1 MNKCIGCGSILQDTI
16 ENKDG
21 YVLDINDKLC
31 QRCFRIRYYNEY
43 KNTIR
48 DNNDYL
54 KILDSINN
62 DDLVVYVTSLLDI
75 RLDYIDSFKNVIVV
89 LTKRDILPKS
99 VKDEKLIKYIK
110 SRYNPLEVI
119 VVSSVKNYN
128 IDYLFD
134 ILRQYKK
141 KNIYVVGTTNGGKS
155 TLINKLIKNYSIDK
169 EPSITISPMPST
181 TLNEIEINLNKFTL
195 VDTPGLV
202 DNGNVLNYVKEE
214 MVKKL
219 IPKQEIK
226 TRTYQLKHKESL
238 IVDTLFRLDYLND
251 FKNSFT
257 FFISNDIDIK
267 KISSKKNLELKD
279 KHIRKIK
286 VGIREDICINGL
298 GFIKVI
304 DPCEV
309 NIYIDKDIEVYTR
322 KSLI

>member
-1 MNKCIGCGSILQDTI
+1 MNKCIGCGSILQDTD

-31 QRCFRIRYYNEY
+31 QRCFRIKYYNEY

-99 VKDEKLIKYIK
+99 IKDEKLIKYIK

-134 ILRQYKK
+134 TLRQYKK
-141 KNIYVVGTTNGGKS
+141 NNIYVVGTTNGGKS
-155 TLINKLIKNYSIDK
+155 TLINKLIKNYSDNDVV
-169 EPSITISPMPST
+169 ITSSMYPST
-181 TLNEIEINLNKFTL
+181 TLDKIEINILGLNII
-195 VDTPGLV
+195 DTPGLINKGSIV
-202 DNGNVLNYVKEE
+202 NYIDNNLL
-214 MVKKL
+214 KK
-219 IPKQEIK
+219 ITIKKEIK
-226 TRTYQLKHKESL
+226 PKTYQLTGKGSVL
-238 IVDTLFRLDYLND
+238 IEDLIRLDYDTEGTSMTIYVNNLVNIRFLGKD
-251 FKNSFT
+251 NNKLLDGKCNKFSLDNNKDIV
-257 FFISNDIDIK
+257 ISD
-267 KISSKKNLELKD
+267 L
-279 KHIRKIK
+279 
-286 VGIREDICINGL
+286 C
-298 GFIKVI
+298 FIKFTKNVNL
-304 DPCEV
+304 
-309 NIYIDKDIEVYTR
+309 NIYSNYDV
-322 KSLI
+322 LIYERDNLI

>member
-155 TLINKLIKNYSIDK
+155 TLINKLIKNYSDNDVV
-169 EPSITISPMPST
+169 ITSSMYPST
-181 TLNEIEINLNKFTL
+181 TLDKIEINILGLNII
-195 VDTPGLV
+195 DNPGLINKGSIV
-202 DNGNVLNYVKEE
+202 NYIDNNLL
-214 MVKKL
+214 KK
-219 IPKQEIK
+219 ITIKKEIK
-226 TRTYQLKHKESL
+226 PKTYQLNGKGSVL
-238 IVDTLFRLDYLND
+238 IEDLIRLDYDTKGTSMTIYVNNLVNIRFLGKD
-251 FKNSFT
+251 NNKLLDGKCNKFSLDNNKDIV
-257 FFISNDIDIK
+257 ISD
-267 KISSKKNLELKD
+267 L
-279 KHIRKIK
+279 
-286 VGIREDICINGL
+286 C
-298 GFIKVI
+298 FIKFTKNV
-304 DPCEV
+304 DL
-309 NIYIDKDIEVYTR
+309 NIYSNYDV
-322 KSLI
+322 LIYERDNLI

>member
-1 MNKCIGCGSILQDTI
+1 MNKCIGCGSILQDTDK
-16 ENKDG
+16 NKDG

-134 ILRQYKK
+134 TLRQYKMN
-141 KNIYVVGTTNGGKS
+141 NIYVVGTTNGGKS
-155 TLINKLIKNYSIDK
+155 TLINKLIKNYSDNDVV
-169 EPSITISPMPST
+169 ITSSMYPST
-181 TLNEIEINLNKFTL
+181 TLDKIEINILGLNII
-195 VDTPGLV
+195 DTPGLINKGSIV
-202 DNGNVLNYVKEE
+202 NYIDNNLL
-214 MVKKL
+214 KK
-219 IPKQEIK
+219 ITIKKEIK
-226 TRTYQLKHKESL
+226 PKTYQLNGKGSIL
-238 IVDTLFRLDYLND
+238 IEDLIRLDYDTKGTSMTIYVNNLVNI
-251 FKNSFT
+251 SFLGKDNNKLLDGKCNK
-257 FFISNDIDIK
+257 FSLDNNKDIVISD
-267 KISSKKNLELKD
+267 L
-279 KHIRKIK
+279 
-286 VGIREDICINGL
+286 C
-298 GFIKVI
+298 FIKFTKNVNL
-304 DPCEV
+304 
-309 NIYIDKDIEVYTR
+309 NIYSNYDV
-322 KSLI
+322 LIYERDNLI

>member
-1 MNKCIGCGSILQDTI
+1 MNKCIGCGSILQDTD

-99 VKDEKLIKYIK
+99 VKDDKLIKYIK

-134 ILRQYKK
+134 TLRQYKK
-141 KNIYVVGTTNGGKS
+141 NNIYFVGTTNGGKS
-155 TLINKLIKNYSIDK
+155 TLINKLIKNYSDNDVV
-169 EPSITISPMPST
+169 ITSSMYPST
-181 TLNEIEINLNKFTL
+181 TLDKIEINILGLNII
-195 VDTPGLV
+195 DTPGLINKGSIV
-202 DNGNVLNYVKEE
+202 NYIDNNLL
-214 MVKKL
+214 KK
-219 IPKQEIK
+219 ITIKKEIK
-226 TRTYQLKHKESL
+226 PKTYQLNGKGSIL
-238 IVDTLFRLDYLND
+238 IEDLIRLDYDTKGTSMTIYVNNLVNIRFLGKD
-251 FKNSFT
+251 NNKLLDGKCNKFSLDDNKDIV
-257 FFISNDIDIK
+257 ISD
-267 KISSKKNLELKD
+267 L
-279 KHIRKIK
+279 
-286 VGIREDICINGL
+286 C
-298 GFIKVI
+298 FIKFTKNVNL
-304 DPCEV
+304 
-309 NIYIDKDIEVYTR
+309 NIYSNYDV
-322 KSLI
+322 LIYERDNLI

>member
-1 MNKCIGCGSILQDTI
+1 MNKCIGCGSILQDTDK
-16 ENKDG
+16 NKDG

-119 VVSSVKNYN
+119 VVSSIKNYN

-134 ILRQYKK
+134 ILRQYKMN
-141 KNIYVVGTTNGGKS
+141 NIYVVGTTNGGKS
-155 TLINKLIKNYSIDK
+155 TLINKLIKNYSDNDVV
-169 EPSITISPMPST
+169 ITSSMYPST
-181 TLNEIEINLNKFTL
+181 TLDKIEINILGLNII
-195 VDTPGLV
+195 DTPGLINKGSIV
-202 DNGNVLNYVKEE
+202 NYIDNNLL
-214 MVKKL
+214 KK
-219 IPKQEIK
+219 ITIKKEIK
-226 TRTYQLKHKESL
+226 PKTYQLTGKGSVL
-238 IVDTLFRLDYLND
+238 IEDLIRLDYDTEGTSMTIYVNNLVNIRFLGKD
-251 FKNSFT
+251 NNKLLDGKCNKFSLDNNKDIV
-257 FFISNDIDIK
+257 ISD
-267 KISSKKNLELKD
+267 L
-279 KHIRKIK
+279 
-286 VGIREDICINGL
+286 C
-298 GFIKVI
+298 FIKFTKGVNL
-304 DPCEV
+304 
-309 NIYIDKDIEVYTR
+309 NIYSNYDV
-322 KSLI
+322 LIYERDNLI

>member
-1 MNKCIGCGSILQDTI
+1 MNKCIGCGSILQDTDK
-16 ENKDG
+16 NKDG

-134 ILRQYKK
+134 TLRQYKK
-141 KNIYVVGTTNGGKS
+141 NNIYVVGTTNGGKS
-155 TLINKLIKNYSIDK
+155 TLINKLIKNYSDNDVF
-169 EPSITISPMPST
+169 ITSSMYPST
-181 TLNEIEINLNKFTL
+181 TLDKIEINILGLNII
-195 VDTPGLV
+195 DTPGLINKGSIV
-202 DNGNVLNYVKEE
+202 NYIDNNLL
-214 MVKKL
+214 KK
-219 IPKQEIK
+219 ITIKKEIK
-226 TRTYQLKHKESL
+226 PKTYQLNGKGSIL
-238 IVDTLFRLDYLND
+238 IEDLIRLDYDTKGTSMTIYVNNLVNIRFLGKD
-251 FKNSFT
+251 NNKLLDGKCNKFSLDNNKDIV
-257 FFISNDIDIK
+257 ISD
-267 KISSKKNLELKD
+267 L
-279 KHIRKIK
+279 
-286 VGIREDICINGL
+286 C
-298 GFIKVI
+298 FIKFTKNVNL
-304 DPCEV
+304 
-309 NIYIDKDIEVYTR
+309 NIYSNYDV
-322 KSLI
+322 LIYERDNLI

>member
-99 VKDEKLIKYIK
+99 VKDDKLIKYIK

-119 VVSSVKNYN
+119 VVSSIKNYN

-155 TLINKLIKNYSIDK
+155 TLINKLIKNYSDNDVV
-169 EPSITISPMPST
+169 ITSSMYPST
-181 TLNEIEINLNKFTL
+181 TLDKIEINILGLNII
-195 VDTPGLV
+195 DTPGLINKGSIV
-202 DNGNVLNYVKEE
+202 NYIDNNLL
-214 MVKKL
+214 KK
-219 IPKQEIK
+219 ITIKKEIK
-226 TRTYQLKHKESL
+226 PKTYQLTGKGSVL
-238 IVDTLFRLDYLND
+238 IEDLIRLDYDTKGTSMTIYVNNLVNIRFLGKD
-251 FKNSFT
+251 NNKLLDGKCNKFSLDNNKDIV
-257 FFISNDIDIK
+257 ISD
-267 KISSKKNLELKD
+267 L
-279 KHIRKIK
+279 
-286 VGIREDICINGL
+286 C
-298 GFIKVI
+298 FIKFTKNV
-304 DPCEV
+304 DL
-309 NIYIDKDIEVYTR
+309 NIYSNYDV
-322 KSLI
+322 LIYERDNLI

>member
-1 MNKCIGCGSILQDTI
+1 MNKCIGCGSILQDTDK
-16 ENKDG
+16 NKDG

-155 TLINKLIKNYSIDK
+155 TLINKVIKNYSDNDVV
-169 EPSITISPMPST
+169 ITSSMYPST
-181 TLNEIEINLNKFTL
+181 TLDKIEINILGLNII
-195 VDTPGLV
+195 DTPGLINKGSIV
-202 DNGNVLNYVKEE
+202 NYIDNNLL
-214 MVKKL
+214 KK
-219 IPKQEIK
+219 ITIKKEIK
-226 TRTYQLKHKESL
+226 PKTYQLNGKGSILIEDLIRLVYDTKGTSMTIYVNNLVNIRFLGKDNNKLLDGKCNKFSL
-238 IVDTLFRLDYLND
+238 DNNKDIV
-251 FKNSFT
+251 
-257 FFISNDIDIK
+257 ISD
-267 KISSKKNLELKD
+267 L
-279 KHIRKIK
+279 
-286 VGIREDICINGL
+286 C
-298 GFIKVI
+298 FIKFTKNVNL
-304 DPCEV
+304 
-309 NIYIDKDIEVYTR
+309 NIYSNYDV
-322 KSLI
+322 LIYERDNLI

>member
-1 MNKCIGCGSILQDTI
+1 MNKCVGCGSILQDTDK
-16 ENKDG
+16 NKDG

-155 TLINKLIKNYSIDK
+155 TLINKLIKNYSDNDVV
-169 EPSITISPMPST
+169 ITSSMYPST
-181 TLNEIEINLNKFTL
+181 TLDKIEINILGLNII
-195 VDTPGLV
+195 DTPGLINKGSIV
-202 DNGNVLNYVKEE
+202 NYIDNNLL
-214 MVKKL
+214 KK
-219 IPKQEIK
+219 ITIKKEIK
-226 TRTYQLKHKESL
+226 PKTYQLNGKGSIL
-238 IVDTLFRLDYLND
+238 IEDLIRLDYDTKGTSMTIYVNNLVNIRFLGKD
-251 FKNSFT
+251 NNKLLDGKCNKFSLDNNKDIV
-257 FFISNDIDIK
+257 ISD
-267 KISSKKNLELKD
+267 L
-279 KHIRKIK
+279 
-286 VGIREDICINGL
+286 C
-298 GFIKVI
+298 FIKFTKNVNL
-304 DPCEV
+304 
-309 NIYIDKDIEVYTR
+309 NIYSNYDV
-322 KSLI
+322 LIYERDNLI

>member
-1 MNKCIGCGSILQDTI
+1 MNKCIGCGSILQDTDK
-16 ENKDG
+16 NKDG

-155 TLINKLIKNYSIDK
+155 TLINKLIKNYSDNDVV
-169 EPSITISPMPST
+169 ITSSMYPST
-181 TLNEIEINLNKFTL
+181 TLDKIEINILGLNII
-195 VDTPGLV
+195 DNPGLINKGSIV
-202 DNGNVLNYVKEE
+202 NYIDNNLL
-214 MVKKL
+214 KK
-219 IPKQEIK
+219 ITIKKEIK
-226 TRTYQLKHKESL
+226 PKTYQLNGKGSVL
-238 IVDTLFRLDYLND
+238 IEDLIRLDYDTKGTSMTIYVNNLVNIRFLGKD
-251 FKNSFT
+251 NNKLLDGKCNKFSLDNNKDIV
-257 FFISNDIDIK
+257 ISD
-267 KISSKKNLELKD
+267 L
-279 KHIRKIK
+279 
-286 VGIREDICINGL
+286 C
-298 GFIKVI
+298 FIKFTKSVNL
-304 DPCEV
+304 
-309 NIYIDKDIEVYTR
+309 NIYSNYDV
-322 KSLI
+322 LIYERDNLI

>member
-1 MNKCIGCGSILQDTI
+1 MNKCIGCGSILQDTD

-134 ILRQYKK
+134 TLRQYKK
-141 KNIYVVGTTNGGKS
+141 NNIYVVGTTNGGKS
-155 TLINKLIKNYSIDK
+155 TLINKLIKNYSNNDVV
-169 EPSITISPMPST
+169 ITSSMYPST
-181 TLNEIEINLNKFTL
+181 TLDKIEINILGLNII
-195 VDTPGLV
+195 DTPGLINKGSIV
-202 DNGNVLNYVKEE
+202 NYIDNDLL
-214 MVKKL
+214 KK
-219 IPKQEIK
+219 ITIKKEIK
-226 TRTYQLKHKESL
+226 PKTYQLNGKGSIL
-238 IVDTLFRLDYLND
+238 IEDLIRLDYDTKGTSMTIYVNNLVNIRFLGKD
-251 FKNSFT
+251 NNKLLEGKCNKFSLDNNKDIV
-257 FFISNDIDIK
+257 ISD
-267 KISSKKNLELKD
+267 L
-279 KHIRKIK
+279 
-286 VGIREDICINGL
+286 C
-298 GFIKVI
+298 FIKFTKNVNL
-304 DPCEV
+304 
-309 NIYIDKDIEVYTR
+309 NIYSNYDV
-322 KSLI
+322 LIYERDNLI

>member
-1 MNKCIGCGSILQDTI
+1 MNKCIGCGSILQNTDK
-16 ENKDG
+16 NKDG

-119 VVSSVKNYN
+119 VVSSIKNYN

-134 ILRQYKK
+134 TLKQYKK
-141 KNIYVVGTTNGGKS
+141 NNIYVVGTTNGGKS
-155 TLINKLIKNYSIDK
+155 TLINKLIKNYSDNDVV
-169 EPSITISPMPST
+169 ITSSMYPST
-181 TLNEIEINLNKFTL
+181 TLDKIEINILGLNII
-195 VDTPGLV
+195 DTPGLINKGSIV
-202 DNGNVLNYVKEE
+202 NYIDNNLL
-214 MVKKL
+214 KK
-219 IPKQEIK
+219 ITIKKEIK
-226 TRTYQLKHKESL
+226 PKTYQLNGKGSVL
-238 IVDTLFRLDYLND
+238 IEDLIRLDYDTKGTSMTIYVNNLVNIRFLGKD
-251 FKNSFT
+251 NNKLLDGKCNKFSLDNNKDIV
-257 FFISNDIDIK
+257 ISD
-267 KISSKKNLELKD
+267 L
-279 KHIRKIK
+279 
-286 VGIREDICINGL
+286 C
-298 GFIKVI
+298 FIKFTKKV
-304 DPCEV
+304 EL
-309 NIYIDKDIEVYTR
+309 NIYSNYDV
-322 KSLI
+322 LIYERDNLI

>member
-1 MNKCIGCGSILQDTI
+1 MNKCIGCGSILQDI
-16 ENKDG
+16 DKNKDG

-54 KILDSINN
+54 KILGSINN

-134 ILRQYKK
+134 TLRQYKK
-141 KNIYVVGTTNGGKS
+141 NNIYVVGTTNGGKS
-155 TLINKLIKNYSIDK
+155 TLINKIIKNYSDNDVV
-169 EPSITISPMPST
+169 ITSSMYPST
-181 TLNEIEINLNKFTL
+181 TLDKIEINILGLNII
-195 VDTPGLV
+195 DTPGLINKGSIV
-202 DNGNVLNYVKEE
+202 NYIDNNLL
-214 MVKKL
+214 KK
-219 IPKQEIK
+219 ITIKKEIK
-226 TRTYQLKHKESL
+226 PKTYQLNGKGSILIEDLIRLVYDTKGTSMTIYVNNLVNIRFLGKDNNKLLDGKCNKFSL
-238 IVDTLFRLDYLND
+238 DNNKDIV
-251 FKNSFT
+251 
-257 FFISNDIDIK
+257 ISD
-267 KISSKKNLELKD
+267 L
-279 KHIRKIK
+279 
-286 VGIREDICINGL
+286 C
-298 GFIKVI
+298 FIKFTKNVNL
-304 DPCEV
+304 
-309 NIYIDKDIEVYTR
+309 NIYSNYDV
-322 KSLI
+322 LIYERDNLI

>member
-1 MNKCIGCGSILQDTI
+1 MNKCIGCGSILQDTDK
-16 ENKDG
+16 NKDG

-134 ILRQYKK
+134 TLRQYKK
-141 KNIYVVGTTNGGKS
+141 NNIYVVGTTNGGKS
-155 TLINKLIKNYSIDK
+155 TLINKLIKNYSDNDVV
-169 EPSITISPMPST
+169 ITSSMYPST
-181 TLNEIEINLNKFTL
+181 TLDKIEINILGLNII
-195 VDTPGLV
+195 DTPGLINKGSIV
-202 DNGNVLNYVKEE
+202 NYIDNNLL
-214 MVKKL
+214 KK
-219 IPKQEIK
+219 ITIKKEIK
-226 TRTYQLKHKESL
+226 PKTYQLNGKGSIL
-238 IVDTLFRLDYLND
+238 IEDLIRLDYDTKGTSMTIYVNNLVNIRFLGKD
-251 FKNSFT
+251 NNKLLDGKCNKFSLDNNKDIV
-257 FFISNDIDIK
+257 ISD
-267 KISSKKNLELKD
+267 L
-279 KHIRKIK
+279 
-286 VGIREDICINGL
+286 C
-298 GFIKVI
+298 FIKFTKSVNL
-304 DPCEV
+304 
-309 NIYIDKDIEVYTR
+309 NIYSNYDV
-322 KSLI
+322 LIYERDNLI

>member
-1 MNKCIGCGSILQDTI
+1 MNKCIGCGSILQDTD

-134 ILRQYKK
+134 TLRQYKK
-141 KNIYVVGTTNGGKS
+141 NNIYVVGTTNGGKS
-155 TLINKLIKNYSIDK
+155 TLINKLIKNYSDNDVV
-169 EPSITISPMPST
+169 ITSSMYPST
-181 TLNEIEINLNKFTL
+181 TLDKIEINILGLNII
-195 VDTPGLV
+195 DTPGLINKGSIV
-202 DNGNVLNYVKEE
+202 NYIDNNLL
-214 MVKKL
+214 KK
-219 IPKQEIK
+219 ITIKKEIK
-226 TRTYQLKHKESL
+226 PKTYQLNGKGSIL
-238 IVDTLFRLDYLND
+238 IEDLIRLDYDTKGTSMTIYVNNLVNIRFSGKD
-251 FKNSFT
+251 NNKLLDGKCNKFSLDNNKDIV
-257 FFISNDIDIK
+257 ISD
-267 KISSKKNLELKD
+267 L
-279 KHIRKIK
+279 
-286 VGIREDICINGL
+286 C
-298 GFIKVI
+298 FIKFTKNVNL
-304 DPCEV
+304 
-309 NIYIDKDIEVYTR
+309 NIYSNYDV
-322 KSLI
+322 LIYERDNLI

>member
-1 MNKCIGCGSILQDTI
+1 MNKCIGCGSILQDTDK
-16 ENKDG
+16 NKDG

-155 TLINKLIKNYSIDK
+155 TLINKLIKNYSDNDVV
-169 EPSITISPMPST
+169 ITSSMYPST
-181 TLNEIEINLNKFTL
+181 TLDKIEINILGLNII
-195 VDTPGLV
+195 DTPGLINKGSIV
-202 DNGNVLNYVKEE
+202 NYIDNNLL
-214 MVKKL
+214 KK
-219 IPKQEIK
+219 ITIKKEIK
-226 TRTYQLKHKESL
+226 PKTYQLNGKGSIL
-238 IVDTLFRLDYLND
+238 IEDLIRLDYDTKGTSMTIYVNNLVNIRFLGKD
-251 FKNSFT
+251 NNKLLDGKCNKFSLDNNKDIV
-257 FFISNDIDIK
+257 ISD
-267 KISSKKNLELKD
+267 L
-279 KHIRKIK
+279 
-286 VGIREDICINGL
+286 C
-298 GFIKVI
+298 FIKFTKNVNL
-304 DPCEV
+304 
-309 NIYIDKDIEVYTR
+309 NIYSNYDV
-322 KSLI
+322 LIYERDNLI

>member
-1 MNKCIGCGSILQDTI
+1 MNKCIGCGSILQDTDK
-16 ENKDG
+16 NKDG

-99 VKDEKLIKYIK
+99 VKYEKLIKYIK

-134 ILRQYKK
+134 TLRQYKK
-141 KNIYVVGTTNGGKS
+141 NNIYVVGTTNGGKS
-155 TLINKLIKNYSIDK
+155 TLINKIIKNYSDNDVV
-169 EPSITISPMPST
+169 ITSSMYPST
-181 TLNEIEINLNKFTL
+181 TLDKIEINILGLN
-195 VDTPGLV
+195 VIDTPGLINKGSIV
-202 DNGNVLNYVKEE
+202 NYIDNNLL
-214 MVKKL
+214 KK
-219 IPKQEIK
+219 ITIKKEIK
-226 TRTYQLKHKESL
+226 PKTYQLNGKGSIL
-238 IVDTLFRLDYLND
+238 IEDLIRLDYDTKGTSMTIYVNNLVNIRFLGKD
-251 FKNSFT
+251 NNKLLDGKCNKFSLDNNKDIV
-257 FFISNDIDIK
+257 ISD
-267 KISSKKNLELKD
+267 L
-279 KHIRKIK
+279 
-286 VGIREDICINGL
+286 C
-298 GFIKVI
+298 FIKFTKNVNL
-304 DPCEV
+304 
-309 NIYIDKDIEVYTR
+309 NIYSNYDV
-322 KSLI
+322 LIYERDNLI

>member
-1 MNKCIGCGSILQDTI
+1 MNKCIGCGSILQDTDK
-16 ENKDG
+16 NKDG

-43 KNTIR
+43 KNTII

-134 ILRQYKK
+134 TLRQYKK
-141 KNIYVVGTTNGGKS
+141 NNIYVVGTTNGGKS
-155 TLINKLIKNYSIDK
+155 TLINKIIKNYSDNDVV
-169 EPSITISPMPST
+169 ITSSMYPST
-181 TLNEIEINLNKFTL
+181 TLDKIEINILGLN
-195 VDTPGLV
+195 VIDTPGLINKGSIV
-202 DNGNVLNYVKEE
+202 NYIDNNLL
-214 MVKKL
+214 KK
-219 IPKQEIK
+219 ITIKKEIK
-226 TRTYQLKHKESL
+226 PKTYQLNGKGSIL
-238 IVDTLFRLDYLND
+238 IEDLIRLDYDTKGTSMTIYVNNLVNIRFLGKD
-251 FKNSFT
+251 NNKLLDGKCNKFSLDNNKDIV
-257 FFISNDIDIK
+257 ISD
-267 KISSKKNLELKD
+267 L
-279 KHIRKIK
+279 
-286 VGIREDICINGL
+286 C
-298 GFIKVI
+298 FIKFTKNVNL
-304 DPCEV
+304 
-309 NIYIDKDIEVYTR
+309 NIYSNYDV
-322 KSLI
+322 LIYERDNLI

>member
-1 MNKCIGCGSILQDTI
+1 MNKCIGCGSILQDTDK
-16 ENKDG
+16 NKDG

-134 ILRQYKK
+134 TLRQYKK
-141 KNIYVVGTTNGGKS
+141 NNIYVVGTTNGGKS
-155 TLINKLIKNYSIDK
+155 TLINKIIKY
-169 EPSITISPMPST
+169 
-181 TLNEIEINLNKFTL
+181 
-195 VDTPGLV
+195 
-202 DNGNVLNYVKEE
+202 
-214 MVKKL
+214 
-219 IPKQEIK
+219 
-226 TRTYQLKHKESL
+226 
-238 IVDTLFRLDYLND
+238 
-251 FKNSFT
+251 
-257 FFISNDIDIK
+257 
-267 KISSKKNLELKD
+267 
-279 KHIRKIK
+279 
-286 VGIREDICINGL
+286 C
-298 GFIKVI
+298 
-304 DPCEV
+304 
-309 NIYIDKDIEVYTR
+309 
-322 KSLI
+322 

>member
-1 MNKCIGCGSILQDTI
+1 MNKCIGCGSILQDTDK
-16 ENKDG
+16 NKDG

-54 KILDSINN
+54 KILGSINN

-134 ILRQYKK
+134 TLRQYKK
-141 KNIYVVGTTNGGKS
+141 NNIYVVGTTNGGKS
-155 TLINKLIKNYSIDK
+155 TLINKIIKNYSDNDVV
-169 EPSITISPMPST
+169 ITSSMYPST
-181 TLNEIEINLNKFTL
+181 TLDKIEINILGLNII
-195 VDTPGLV
+195 DTPGLINNGSIV
-202 DNGNVLNYVKEE
+202 NYIDNNLL
-214 MVKKL
+214 KK
-219 IPKQEIK
+219 ITIKKEIK
-226 TRTYQLKHKESL
+226 PKTYQLNGKGSIL
-238 IVDTLFRLDYLND
+238 IEDLIRLDYDTKGTSMTIYVNNLVNIRFLGKD
-251 FKNSFT
+251 NNKLLDGKCNKFSLDNNKDIV
-257 FFISNDIDIK
+257 ISD
-267 KISSKKNLELKD
+267 L
-279 KHIRKIK
+279 
-286 VGIREDICINGL
+286 C
-298 GFIKVI
+298 FIKFTKNVNL
-304 DPCEV
+304 
-309 NIYIDKDIEVYTR
+309 NIYSNYDV
-322 KSLI
+322 LIYERDNLI

>member
-1 MNKCIGCGSILQDTI
+1 MNKCIGCGSILQDTDK
-16 ENKDG
+16 NKDG

-134 ILRQYKK
+134 TLRQYKMN
-141 KNIYVVGTTNGGKS
+141 NIYVVGTTNGGKS
-155 TLINKLIKNYSIDK
+155 TLINKLIKNYSDNDVF
-169 EPSITISPMPST
+169 ITSSMYPST
-181 TLNEIEINLNKFTL
+181 TLDKIEINILGLNII
-195 VDTPGLV
+195 DTPGLINKGSIV
-202 DNGNVLNYVKEE
+202 NYIDNNLL
-214 MVKKL
+214 KK
-219 IPKQEIK
+219 ITIKKEIK
-226 TRTYQLKHKESL
+226 PKTYQLNGKGSIL
-238 IVDTLFRLDYLND
+238 IEDLIRLDYDTKGTSMTIYVNNLVNIRFLGKD
-251 FKNSFT
+251 NNKLLDGKCNKFSLDNNKDIV
-257 FFISNDIDIK
+257 ISD
-267 KISSKKNLELKD
+267 L
-279 KHIRKIK
+279 
-286 VGIREDICINGL
+286 C
-298 GFIKVI
+298 FIKFTKNVNL
-304 DPCEV
+304 
-309 NIYIDKDIEVYTR
+309 NIYSNYDV
-322 KSLI
+322 LIYERDNLI

>member
-1 MNKCIGCGSILQDTI
+1 MNKCIGCGSILQDTD

-134 ILRQYKK
+134 TLRQYKK
-141 KNIYVVGTTNGGKS
+141 NNIYVVGTTNGGKS
-155 TLINKLIKNYSIDK
+155 TLINKIIKNYSDNDVV
-169 EPSITISPMPST
+169 ITSSMYPST
-181 TLNEIEINLNKFTL
+181 TLDKIEINILGLNII
-195 VDTPGLV
+195 DTPGLINKGSIV
-202 DNGNVLNYVKEE
+202 NYIDNNLL
-214 MVKKL
+214 KK
-219 IPKQEIK
+219 ITIKKEIK
-226 TRTYQLKHKESL
+226 PKTYQLNGKGSILFEDL
-238 IVDTLFRLDYLND
+238 IRLDYDTKGTSMTIYVNNLVNIRFLGKDNNKLLNGKCNKFSLD
-251 FKNSFT
+251 NNKDIV
-257 FFISNDIDIK
+257 ISD
-267 KISSKKNLELKD
+267 L
-279 KHIRKIK
+279 
-286 VGIREDICINGL
+286 C
-298 GFIKVI
+298 FIKFTKNVNL
-304 DPCEV
+304 
-309 NIYIDKDIEVYTR
+309 NIYSNYDV
-322 KSLI
+322 LIYERDNLI

>member
-1 MNKCIGCGSILQDTI
+1 MNKCIGCGSILQDTDK
-16 ENKDG
+16 NKDG
-21 YVLDINDKLC
+21 YVLDINNKLC

-134 ILRQYKK
+134 TLRQYKK
-141 KNIYVVGTTNGGKS
+141 NNIYVVGTTNGGKS
-155 TLINKLIKNYSIDK
+155 TLINKIIKNYSDNDVV
-169 EPSITISPMPST
+169 ITSSMYPST
-181 TLNEIEINLNKFTL
+181 TLDKIEINILGLN
-195 VDTPGLV
+195 VIDTPGLINNGSIV
-202 DNGNVLNYVKEE
+202 NYIDNNLL
-214 MVKKL
+214 KK
-219 IPKQEIK
+219 ITIKKEIK
-226 TRTYQLKHKESL
+226 PKTYQLNGKGSIL
-238 IVDTLFRLDYLND
+238 IEDLIRLDYDTKGTSMTIYVNNLVNIRFLGKD
-251 FKNSFT
+251 NNKLLDGKCNKFSLDNNKDIV
-257 FFISNDIDIK
+257 ISD
-267 KISSKKNLELKD
+267 L
-279 KHIRKIK
+279 
-286 VGIREDICINGL
+286 C
-298 GFIKVI
+298 FIKFTKNVNL
-304 DPCEV
+304 
-309 NIYIDKDIEVYTR
+309 NIYSNYDV
-322 KSLI
+322 LIYERDNLI

>member
-1 MNKCIGCGSILQDTI
+1 MNKCIGCGSILQDTDK
-16 ENKDG
+16 NKDG

-155 TLINKLIKNYSIDK
+155 TLINKLIKNYSDNDVV
-169 EPSITISPMPST
+169 ITSSMYPST
-181 TLNEIEINLNKFTL
+181 TLDKIEINILGLNII
-195 VDTPGLV
+195 DTPGLINKGSIV
-202 DNGNVLNYVKEE
+202 NYIDNNLL
-214 MVKKL
+214 KK
-219 IPKQEIK
+219 ITIKKEIK
-226 TRTYQLKHKESL
+226 PKTYQLNGKGSIL
-238 IVDTLFRLDYLND
+238 IEDLIRLDYDTKGTSMTIYVNNLVNIRFLGKD
-251 FKNSFT
+251 NNKLLDGKCNKFSLDNNKDIV
-257 FFISNDIDIK
+257 ISD
-267 KISSKKNLELKD
+267 L
-279 KHIRKIK
+279 
-286 VGIREDICINGL
+286 C
-298 GFIKVI
+298 FIKFTKSVNL
-304 DPCEV
+304 
-309 NIYIDKDIEVYTR
+309 NIYSNYDV
-322 KSLI
+322 LIYERDNLI

>member
-1 MNKCIGCGSILQDTI
+1 MNKCIGCGSILQDTD

-31 QRCFRIRYYNEY
+31 QRCFRIKYYNEY

-99 VKDEKLIKYIK
+99 IKDEKLIKYIK

-134 ILRQYKK
+134 TLRQYKK
-141 KNIYVVGTTNGGKS
+141 NNIYVVGTTNGGKS
-155 TLINKLIKNYSIDK
+155 TLINKLIKNYSDNDVV
-169 EPSITISPMPST
+169 ITSSMYPST
-181 TLNEIEINLNKFTL
+181 TLDKIEINILGLNII
-195 VDTPGLV
+195 DTPGLINKGSIV
-202 DNGNVLNYVKEE
+202 NYIDNNLL
-214 MVKKL
+214 KK
-219 IPKQEIK
+219 ITIKKEIK
-226 TRTYQLKHKESL
+226 PKTYQLTGKGSVL
-238 IVDTLFRLDYLND
+238 IEDLIRLDYDTEGTSMTIYVNNLVNIRFLGKD
-251 FKNSFT
+251 NNKLLDGKCNKFSLDNNKDIV
-257 FFISNDIDIK
+257 ISD
-267 KISSKKNLELKD
+267 L
-279 KHIRKIK
+279 
-286 VGIREDICINGL
+286 C
-298 GFIKVI
+298 FIKFTKGVNL
-304 DPCEV
+304 
-309 NIYIDKDIEVYTR
+309 NIYSNYDV
-322 KSLI
+322 LIYERDNLI

>member
-1 MNKCIGCGSILQDTI
+1 MNKCIGCGSILQDADK
-16 ENKDG
+16 NKDG

-134 ILRQYKK
+134 TLRQYKK
-141 KNIYVVGTTNGGKS
+141 NNIYVVGTTNGGKS
-155 TLINKLIKNYSIDK
+155 TLINKIIKNYSDNDVV
-169 EPSITISPMPST
+169 ITSSMYPST
-181 TLNEIEINLNKFTL
+181 TLDKIEINILGLN
-195 VDTPGLV
+195 VIDTPGLINKGSIV
-202 DNGNVLNYVKEE
+202 NYIDNNLL
-214 MVKKL
+214 KK
-219 IPKQEIK
+219 ITIKKEIK
-226 TRTYQLKHKESL
+226 PKTYQLNGKGSIL
-238 IVDTLFRLDYLND
+238 IEDLIRLDYDTKGTSMTIYVNNLVNIRFLGKD
-251 FKNSFT
+251 NNKLLDGKCNKFSLDNNKDIV
-257 FFISNDIDIK
+257 ISD
-267 KISSKKNLELKD
+267 L
-279 KHIRKIK
+279 
-286 VGIREDICINGL
+286 C
-298 GFIKVI
+298 FIKFTKNVNL
-304 DPCEV
+304 
-309 NIYIDKDIEVYTR
+309 NIYSNYDV
-322 KSLI
+322 LIYERDNLI

>member
-1 MNKCIGCGSILQDTI
+1 MNKCIGCGSILQDTD

-31 QRCFRIRYYNEY
+31 QRCFRIRYYNEH

-134 ILRQYKK
+134 TLRQYKK
-141 KNIYVVGTTNGGKS
+141 NNIYVVGTTNGGKS
-155 TLINKLIKNYSIDK
+155 TLINKLIKNYSDNDVV
-169 EPSITISPMPST
+169 ITSSMYPST
-181 TLNEIEINLNKFTL
+181 TLDKIEINILGLNII
-195 VDTPGLV
+195 DTPGLINKGSIV
-202 DNGNVLNYVKEE
+202 NYIDNNLL
-214 MVKKL
+214 KK
-219 IPKQEIK
+219 ITIKKEIK
-226 TRTYQLKHKESL
+226 PKTYQLNGKGSIL
-238 IVDTLFRLDYLND
+238 IEDLIRLDYDTKGTSMTIYVNNLVNIRFLGKD
-251 FKNSFT
+251 NNKLLDGKCNKFSLDDNKDIV
-257 FFISNDIDIK
+257 ISD
-267 KISSKKNLELKD
+267 L
-279 KHIRKIK
+279 
-286 VGIREDICINGL
+286 C
-298 GFIKVI
+298 FIKFTKNVNL
-304 DPCEV
+304 
-309 NIYIDKDIEVYTR
+309 NIYSNYDV
-322 KSLI
+322 LIYERDNLI

>member
-1 MNKCIGCGSILQDTI
+1 MNKCIGCGSILQDTDK
-16 ENKDG
+16 NKDG

-99 VKDEKLIKYIK
+99 VKNEKLIKYIK

-155 TLINKLIKNYSIDK
+155 TLINKLIKNYSDNDVV
-169 EPSITISPMPST
+169 ITSSMYPST
-181 TLNEIEINLNKFTL
+181 TLDKIEINILGLNII
-195 VDTPGLV
+195 DTPGLINKGSIV
-202 DNGNVLNYVKEE
+202 NYIDNNLL
-214 MVKKL
+214 KK
-219 IPKQEIK
+219 ITIKKEIK
-226 TRTYQLKHKESL
+226 PKTYQLNGKGSIL
-238 IVDTLFRLDYLND
+238 IEDLIRLDYDTKGTSMTIYVNNLVNIRFLGKD
-251 FKNSFT
+251 NNKLLDGKCNKFSLDNNKDIV
-257 FFISNDIDIK
+257 ISD
-267 KISSKKNLELKD
+267 L
-279 KHIRKIK
+279 
-286 VGIREDICINGL
+286 C
-298 GFIKVI
+298 FIKFTKNVNL
-304 DPCEV
+304 
-309 NIYIDKDIEVYTR
+309 NIYSNYDV
-322 KSLI
+322 LIYERDNLI

>member
-1 MNKCIGCGSILQDTI
+1 MNKCIGCGSILQDTD

-134 ILRQYKK
+134 TLRQYKK
-141 KNIYVVGTTNGGKS
+141 NNIYVVGTTNGGKS
-155 TLINKLIKNYSIDK
+155 TLINKLIKNYSDNDVV
-169 EPSITISPMPST
+169 ITSSMYPST
-181 TLNEIEINLNKFTL
+181 TLDKIEINILGLNII
-195 VDTPGLV
+195 DTPGLINKGSIV
-202 DNGNVLNYVKEE
+202 NYIDNNLL
-214 MVKKL
+214 KK
-219 IPKQEIK
+219 ITIKKEIK
-226 TRTYQLKHKESL
+226 PKTYQLNGKGSIL
-238 IVDTLFRLDYLND
+238 IEDLIRLDYDTKGTSMTIYVNNLVNIRFLGKD
-251 FKNSFT
+251 NNKLLDGKCNKFSLDNNKDIV
-257 FFISNDIDIK
+257 ISD
-267 KISSKKNLELKD
+267 L
-279 KHIRKIK
+279 
-286 VGIREDICINGL
+286 C
-298 GFIKVI
+298 FIKFTKNVNL
-304 DPCEV
+304 
-309 NIYIDKDIEVYTR
+309 NIYFNYDV
-322 KSLI
+322 LIYERDNLI

>member
-1 MNKCIGCGSILQDTI
+1 MNKCIGCGSILQDTDK
-16 ENKDG
+16 NKDG

-134 ILRQYKK
+134 TLRQYKMN
-141 KNIYVVGTTNGGKS
+141 NIYVVGTTNGGKS
-155 TLINKLIKNYSIDK
+155 TLINKLIKNYSDNDVV
-169 EPSITISPMPST
+169 ITSSMYPST
-181 TLNEIEINLNKFTL
+181 TLDKIEINILGLNII
-195 VDTPGLV
+195 DTPGLINKGSIV
-202 DNGNVLNYVKEE
+202 NYIDNNLL
-214 MVKKL
+214 KK
-219 IPKQEIK
+219 ITIKKEIK
-226 TRTYQLKHKESL
+226 PKTYQLNGKGSVL
-238 IVDTLFRLDYLND
+238 IEDLIRLDYDTNGTSMTIYVNNLVNIRFLGKD
-251 FKNSFT
+251 NNKLLDGKCNKFSLDNNKDIV
-257 FFISNDIDIK
+257 ISD
-267 KISSKKNLELKD
+267 L
-279 KHIRKIK
+279 
-286 VGIREDICINGL
+286 C
-298 GFIKVI
+298 FIKFTKNVNL
-304 DPCEV
+304 
-309 NIYIDKDIEVYTR
+309 NIYSNYDV
-322 KSLI
+322 LIYERDNLI

>member
-1 MNKCIGCGSILQDTI
+1 MNKCIGCGSILQDTDK
-16 ENKDG
+16 NKDG

-99 VKDEKLIKYIK
+99 VKDDKLIKYIK

-134 ILRQYKK
+134 TLRQYKMN
-141 KNIYVVGTTNGGKS
+141 NIYVVGTTNGGKS
-155 TLINKLIKNYSIDK
+155 TLINKLIKNYSDNDVV
-169 EPSITISPMPST
+169 ITSSMYPST
-181 TLNEIEINLNKFTL
+181 TLDKIEINILGLNII
-195 VDTPGLV
+195 DTPGLINKGSIV
-202 DNGNVLNYVKEE
+202 NYIDNNLL
-214 MVKKL
+214 KK
-219 IPKQEIK
+219 ITIKKEIK
-226 TRTYQLKHKESL
+226 PKTYQLNGKGSIL
-238 IVDTLFRLDYLND
+238 IEDLIRLDYDTKGTSMTIYVNNLVNIMFLGKD
-251 FKNSFT
+251 NNKLLEGKCNKFSLDNNKDIV
-257 FFISNDIDIK
+257 ISD
-267 KISSKKNLELKD
+267 L
-279 KHIRKIK
+279 
-286 VGIREDICINGL
+286 C
-298 GFIKVI
+298 FIKFTKNVNL
-304 DPCEV
+304 
-309 NIYIDKDIEVYTR
+309 NIYSNYDV
-322 KSLI
+322 LIYERDNLI

>member
-1 MNKCIGCGSILQDTI
+1 MNKCIGCGSILQDTD

-99 VKDEKLIKYIK
+99 VKDDKLIKYIK
-110 SRYNPLEVI
+110 SRYNTLEVI

-134 ILRQYKK
+134 ILRQYKMN
-141 KNIYVVGTTNGGKS
+141 NIYVVGTTNGGKS
-155 TLINKLIKNYSIDK
+155 TLINKLIKNYSDNDVF
-169 EPSITISPMPST
+169 ITSSMYPST
-181 TLNEIEINLNKFTL
+181 TLDKIEINILGLNII
-195 VDTPGLV
+195 DTPGLINKGSIV
-202 DNGNVLNYVKEE
+202 NYIDNDLL
-214 MVKKL
+214 KK
-219 IPKQEIK
+219 ITIKKEIK
-226 TRTYQLKHKESL
+226 PKTYQLNGKGSVL
-238 IVDTLFRLDYLND
+238 IENLIRLDYDTKGTSMTIYVNNLVNIRFLGKD
-251 FKNSFT
+251 NNKLLEGKCNKFSLDNNKDIV
-257 FFISNDIDIK
+257 ISD
-267 KISSKKNLELKD
+267 L
-279 KHIRKIK
+279 
-286 VGIREDICINGL
+286 C
-298 GFIKVI
+298 FIKFTKKVNL
-304 DPCEV
+304 
-309 NIYIDKDIEVYTR
+309 NIYSNYDV
-322 KSLI
+322 LIYERDNLI

>member
-1 MNKCIGCGSILQDTI
+1 MNKCVGCGSILQDTDK
-16 ENKDG
+16 NKDG

-134 ILRQYKK
+134 TLRQYKK
-141 KNIYVVGTTNGGKS
+141 NNIYVVGTTNGGKS
-155 TLINKLIKNYSIDK
+155 TLINKLIKNYSDNDVV
-169 EPSITISPMPST
+169 ITSSMYPST
-181 TLNEIEINLNKFTL
+181 TLDKIEINILGLNII
-195 VDTPGLV
+195 DTPGLINKGSIV
-202 DNGNVLNYVKEE
+202 NYIDNNLL
-214 MVKKL
+214 KK
-219 IPKQEIK
+219 ITIKKEIK
-226 TRTYQLKHKESL
+226 PKTYQLNGKGSIL
-238 IVDTLFRLDYLND
+238 IEDLIRLDYDTKGTSMTIYVNNLVNIRFLGKD
-251 FKNSFT
+251 NNKLLDGKCNKFSLDNNKDIV
-257 FFISNDIDIK
+257 ISD
-267 KISSKKNLELKD
+267 L
-279 KHIRKIK
+279 
-286 VGIREDICINGL
+286 C
-298 GFIKVI
+298 FIKFTKSVNL
-304 DPCEV
+304 
-309 NIYIDKDIEVYTR
+309 NIYSNYDV
-322 KSLI
+322 LIYERDNLI

>member
-1 MNKCIGCGSILQDTI
+1 MNKCVGCGSILQDTDK
-16 ENKDG
+16 NKDG

-31 QRCFRIRYYNEY
+31 QRCFRIKYYNEY

-134 ILRQYKK
+134 TLRQYKK
-141 KNIYVVGTTNGGKS
+141 NNIYVVGTTNGGKS
-155 TLINKLIKNYSIDK
+155 TLINKLIKNYSDNDVV
-169 EPSITISPMPST
+169 ITSSMYPST
-181 TLNEIEINLNKFTL
+181 TLDKIEINILGLNII
-195 VDTPGLV
+195 DTPGLINKGSIV
-202 DNGNVLNYVKEE
+202 NYIDNNLL
-214 MVKKL
+214 KK
-219 IPKQEIK
+219 ITIKKEIK
-226 TRTYQLKHKESL
+226 PKTYQLNGKGSVL
-238 IVDTLFRLDYLND
+238 IEDLIRLDYDTKGTSMTIYVNNLVNIRFLGKD
-251 FKNSFT
+251 NNKLLDGKCNKFSLDNNKDIV
-257 FFISNDIDIK
+257 ISD
-267 KISSKKNLELKD
+267 L
-279 KHIRKIK
+279 
-286 VGIREDICINGL
+286 C
-298 GFIKVI
+298 FIKFTKNVNL
-304 DPCEV
+304 
-309 NIYIDKDIEVYTR
+309 NIYSNYDV
-322 KSLI
+322 LIYERDNLI

>member
-1 MNKCIGCGSILQDTI
+1 MNKCIGCGSILQDTDK
-16 ENKDG
+16 NKDG

-134 ILRQYKK
+134 TLRQYKMN
-141 KNIYVVGTTNGGKS
+141 NIYVVGTTNGGKS
-155 TLINKLIKNYSIDK
+155 TLINKLIKNYSDNDVV
-169 EPSITISPMPST
+169 ITSSMYPST
-181 TLNEIEINLNKFTL
+181 TLDKIEINILGLNII
-195 VDTPGLV
+195 DTPGLINKGSIV
-202 DNGNVLNYVKEE
+202 NYIDNNLL
-214 MVKKL
+214 KK
-219 IPKQEIK
+219 ITIKKEIK
-226 TRTYQLKHKESL
+226 PKTYQLNGKGSIL
-238 IVDTLFRLDYLND
+238 IEDLIRLDYDTKGTSMTIYVNNLVNIRFLGKD
-251 FKNSFT
+251 NNKLLDGKCNKFSLDNNKDIV
-257 FFISNDIDIK
+257 ISD
-267 KISSKKNLELKD
+267 L
-279 KHIRKIK
+279 
-286 VGIREDICINGL
+286 C
-298 GFIKVI
+298 FIKFTKNVNL
-304 DPCEV
+304 
-309 NIYIDKDIEVYTR
+309 NIYSNYDV
-322 KSLI
+322 LIYERDNLI

>member
-1 MNKCIGCGSILQDTI
+1 MNKCIGCGSILQDTDK
-16 ENKDG
+16 NKDG

-134 ILRQYKK
+134 TLRQYKK
-141 KNIYVVGTTNGGKS
+141 NNIYVVGTTNGGKS
-155 TLINKLIKNYSIDK
+155 TLINKIIKNYSDNDVV
-169 EPSITISPMPST
+169 ITSSMYPST
-181 TLNEIEINLNKFTL
+181 TLDKIEINILGLN
-195 VDTPGLV
+195 VIDTPGLINKGSIV
-202 DNGNVLNYVKEE
+202 NYIDNNLL
-214 MVKKL
+214 KK
-219 IPKQEIK
+219 ITIKKEIK
-226 TRTYQLKHKESL
+226 PKTYQLNGKGSIL
-238 IVDTLFRLDYLND
+238 IEDLIRLDYDTKGTSMTIYVNNLVNIRFLGKD
-251 FKNSFT
+251 NNKLLDGKCNKFSLDNNKDIV
-257 FFISNDIDIK
+257 ISD
-267 KISSKKNLELKD
+267 L
-279 KHIRKIK
+279 
-286 VGIREDICINGL
+286 C
-298 GFIKVI
+298 FIKFTKNVNL
-304 DPCEV
+304 
-309 NIYIDKDIEVYTR
+309 NIYSNYDV
-322 KSLI
+322 LIYEMYNLI